1 MFAFSFRLFRPA
13 CVLHWGNAERN
24 DALLAA
30 SRGWGW
36 SGEGVSFTRRVCVR
50 CDQAD
55 QRRGDARGRPSARR
69 AGDRCRPDRRL
80 GDSVAQPAE
89 TPANAQLFITVRRSD
104 AIRPIRRRVLP
115 SDGFRCRLPETFLLC
130 VCVCVCVCWTA
141 LSKVRAIE
149 LNPRRARAGSDS
161 RRVVL
166 ISFCFSSSSS
176 SEQVYRGR
184 NITNIVEA
192 GRTVK
197 IDNWCKT
204 GHGRK
209 CKTVQSVKPYRCLG
223 ESRRLHHLPVQ
234 GPLRRAAPLRP
245 AAMWR
250 PAKIRQP
257 FLFNPP
263 ALAPGDSAAS
273 VFFSPKFSL
282 LLSFFLS
289 PLPHPAKVS
298 ALLCSCPNLGDLL
311 LRFQLVMRRP

>member
-130 VCVCVCVCWTA
+130 VCVCVCWTA

-234 GPLRRAAPLRP
+234 GPRAALRHSGRRRCGG
-245 AAMWR
+245 R
-250 PAKIRQP
+250 PKSDNLSFSIRLRWHLEIVQP
-257 FLFNPP
+257 VFFFLPNFLFSSPFSYRPFPIPP
-263 ALAPGDSAAS
+263 RFPLFYVLVLIS
-273 VFFSPKFSL
+273 VTYYC
-282 LLSFFLS
+282 
-289 PLPHPAKVS
+289 VS
-298 ALLCSCPNLGDLL
+298 SWL
-311 LRFQLVMRRP
+311 